1 MCNNSKM
8 LIDITVKER
17 MGALIV
23 DITELESRRSNK
35 LDPSLEL
42 LISTLKSQLS
52 DFEKALNEFEDIC
65 KKQEEVNNGKD
76 TCWNEY
82 Y

>member
-23 DITELESRRSNK
+23 DITELELRRSNK

-52 DFEKALNEFEDIC
+52 DFEKALDEFEDIC
-65 KKQEEVNNGKD
+65 KKQEEVNNGKN
-76 TCWNEY
+76 TCRNEY

>member
-8 LIDITVKER
+8 LIGITVKER

-35 LDPSLEL
+35 LDHSLEL
-42 LISTLKSQLS
+42 LISTLKSQVS
-52 DFEKALNEFEDIC
+52 DFEKALDEFDDIC
-65 KKQEEVNNGKD
+65 SKVGGCK
-76 TCWNEY
+76 
-82 Y
+82 

>member
-8 LIDITVKER
+8 LIEITVKER

-35 LDPSLEL
+35 LDHSLEL

-52 DFEKALNEFEDIC
+52 DFEKALDEFDDIC
-65 KKQEEVNNGKD
+65 SKVGGCK
-76 TCWNEY
+76 
-82 Y
+82 

>member
-23 DITELESRRSNK
+23 DITELELRRSNK

-52 DFEKALNEFEDIC
+52 DFEKALDEFEDIC
-65 KKQEEVNNGKD
+65 KK
-76 TCWNEY
+76 
-82 Y
+82 

>member
-65 KKQEEVNNGKD
+65 KK
-76 TCWNEY
+76 
-82 Y
+82 